1 MSTGIANALLFCCRG
16 GGGGGGGGGLDANTS
31 KLAMKLAHDSR
42 PPKNV
47 AMTMVHLILRACS
60 TPRESVVSEPD
71 PSKGLVPRL
80 GKASGTWQCSVGYVI
95 QL

>member
-1 MSTGIANALLFCCRG
+1 
-16 GGGGGGGGGLDANTS
+16 
-31 KLAMKLAHDSR
+31 MKLAHDSR
-42 PPKNV
+42 PPQNVV

-80 GKASGTWQCSVGYVI
+80 GKASGTIDILHDVVLYIYAGTWQCLVT
-95 QL
+95 Q